1 MYYIL
6 CIYVKIQINF
16 IIYKIDLNIFCLI
29 KRTNAVG
36 MTTQVFVLN
45 SDLSIHWANYKFYT
59 QMKLN
64 GGKELEPPYS
74 AEEIQNVL
82 TQKHIILTEEL
93 MGSALY
99 SYLTKVSRKIY
110 AGSSCYEKV
119 VFDLNEFPGKEE
131 QEKICIPPDIK
142 RITEDDIYYNDE
154 PDVID
159 KEIKYEGDH
168 LDNCMATI
176 SQGDESY
183 YYIYLGSGIHYG
195 SIWYNYNCDYWSKED
210 ISFQD
215 YLIKHFKMG

>member
-1 MYYIL
+1 M
-6 CIYVKIQINF
+6 
-16 IIYKIDLNIFCLI
+16 
-29 KRTNAVG
+29 
-36 MTTQVFVLN
+36 TQVFVLN
-45 SDLSIHWANYKFYT
+45 SDLSIHWSNYKFYT
-59 QMKLN
+59 QMKVN
-64 GGKELEPPYS
+64 GGKELEPPYT
-74 AEEIQNVL
+74 EEEVNNVL
-82 TQKHIILTEEL
+82 REKHIQLTEEL

-131 QEKICIPPDIK
+131 QEKICIPPDTTHL
-142 RITEDDIYYNDE
+142 TEDDIYYWDE

-168 LDNCMATI
+168 LDKCMATI

-195 SIWYNYNCDYWSKED
+195 SIWYCYDRSTWSKED

-215 YLIKHFKMG
+215 YLIKQFRL

>member
-1 MYYIL
+1 M
-6 CIYVKIQINF
+6 
-16 IIYKIDLNIFCLI
+16 
-29 KRTNAVG
+29 
-36 MTTQVFVLN
+36 TQVFVLN
-45 SDLSIHWANYKFYT
+45 SDLSIHWSNYKFYT

-64 GGKELEPPYS
+64 GGKELEPVYS
-74 AEEIQNVL
+74 EEEIQIVL
-82 TQKHIILTEEL
+82 REKHIVVTEEL

-110 AGSSCYEKV
+110 AGSSFYEQHI
-119 VFDLNEFPGKEE
+119 FDLNEFPSKEQ

-168 LDNCMATI
+168 LDKCMATI

-195 SIWYNYNCDYWSKED
+195 SIWYCYDRSTWSKED

-215 YLIKHFKMG
+215 YLIKQFRL

>member
-1 MYYIL
+1 MFL
-6 CIYVKIQINF
+6 
-16 IIYKIDLNIFCLI
+16 
-29 KRTNAVG
+29 TNAVG

-45 SDLSIHWANYKFYT
+45 SDLSVNWANYKFYT

-64 GGKELEPPYS
+64 NGKELEPPYS
-74 AEEIQNVL
+74 EEEIQIVL
-82 TQKHIILTEEL
+82 REKHIILTEEL

-110 AGSSCYEKV
+110 AGSSFYEQHI
-119 VFDLNEFPGKEE
+119 FDLNEFPSKEQ

-176 SQGDESY
+176 SQGEESSY
-183 YYIYLGSGIHYG
+183 HIYLGSGIHYG
-195 SIWYNYNCDYWSKED
+195 SIWYNYDGDNWSKED

-215 YLIKHFKMG
+215 YLIKQFRL

>member
-1 MYYIL
+1 M
-6 CIYVKIQINF
+6 
-16 IIYKIDLNIFCLI
+16 
-29 KRTNAVG
+29 
-36 MTTQVFVLN
+36 TQVFVLN

-64 GGKELEPPYS
+64 SGKELEPPYT
-74 AEEIQNVL
+74 EEEVNNVL
-82 TQKHIILTEEL
+82 REKNIILTEEL

-131 QEKICIPPDIK
+131 QEKICIPPDTTHL
-142 RITEDDIYYNDE
+142 TEDDIYYNDE
-154 PDVID
+154 PNVID

-176 SQGDESY
+176 SHGDESY

-195 SIWYNYNCDYWSKED
+195 SIWYCYDRSTWSKED

-215 YLIKHFKMG
+215 YLIKQFRL

>member
-1 MYYIL
+1 
-6 CIYVKIQINF
+6 
-16 IIYKIDLNIFCLI
+16 
-29 KRTNAVG
+29 
-36 MTTQVFVLN
+36 
-45 SDLSIHWANYKFYT
+45 
-59 QMKLN
+59 MKLN
-64 GGKELEPPYS
+64 GGNELDPPYS
-74 AEEIQNVL
+74 EEEIQNVL
-82 TQKHIILTEEL
+82 REKHIILTEEL
-93 MGSALY
+93 KGSALY

-110 AGSSCYEKV
+110 AGSSFYEQHI
-119 VFDLNEFPGKEE
+119 FDLNEFPSKEQ

-195 SIWYNYNCDYWSKED
+195 SIWYCYDRSTWSKED

-215 YLIKHFKMG
+215 YLIKQFRL

>member
-1 MYYIL
+1 
-6 CIYVKIQINF
+6 
-16 IIYKIDLNIFCLI
+16 
-29 KRTNAVG
+29 
-36 MTTQVFVLN
+36 
-45 SDLSIHWANYKFYT
+45 
-59 QMKLN
+59 MKLN
-64 GGKELEPPYS
+64 GGNELDPPYS
-74 AEEIQNVL
+74 EEEIQNVL
-82 TQKHIILTEEL
+82 REKHIILTEEL
-93 MGSALY
+93 KGSALY

-131 QEKICIPPDIK
+131 QEKICIPPDTTHL
-142 RITEDDIYYNDE
+142 TEDDIYYWDE

-195 SIWYNYNCDYWSKED
+195 SIWYCYDRSTWSKED

-215 YLIKHFKMG
+215 YLIKQFRL

>member
-1 MYYIL
+1 
-6 CIYVKIQINF
+6 
-16 IIYKIDLNIFCLI
+16 
-29 KRTNAVG
+29 
-36 MTTQVFVLN
+36 
-45 SDLSIHWANYKFYT
+45 
-59 QMKLN
+59 MKLN
-64 GGKELEPPYS
+64 EGNELEPPYS
-74 AEEIQNVL
+74 EEEIQIVL
-82 TQKHIILTEEL
+82 KEKHIVVTEEL

-110 AGSSCYEKV
+110 AGSSFYKQHI
-119 VFDLNEFPGKEE
+119 FDLNEFPSKEQ

-195 SIWYNYNCDYWSKED
+195 SIWYCYDRSTWSKED

-215 YLIKHFKMG
+215 YLIKHFKMD

>member
-1 MYYIL
+1 
-6 CIYVKIQINF
+6 
-16 IIYKIDLNIFCLI
+16 
-29 KRTNAVG
+29 

-45 SDLSIHWANYKFYT
+45 SDLSIHWPNYKFYT
-59 QMKLN
+59 QIKLN
-64 GGKELEPPYS
+64 KGKELDPPYS
-74 AEEIQNVL
+74 EEEIQNVL
-82 TQKHIILTEEL
+82 REKHIILTEEL
-93 MGSALY
+93 KGSALY

-159 KEIKYEGDH
+159 KEIKYEAEE
-168 LDNCMATI
+168 LDKCMVTI
-176 SQGDESY
+176 SQGEDSSY
-183 YYIYLGSGIHYG
+183 HIYLGSGIHYG
-195 SIWYNYNCDYWSKED
+195 SIWYGYDRSTWSKED

-215 YLIKHFKMG
+215 YLIKQFRL

>member
-1 MYYIL
+1 
-6 CIYVKIQINF
+6 
-16 IIYKIDLNIFCLI
+16 
-29 KRTNAVG
+29 

-45 SDLSIHWANYKFYT
+45 SDLSIHWPNYKFYT
-59 QMKLN
+59 QIKLN

-82 TQKHIILTEEL
+82 KEKHIVLTEEL
-93 MGSALY
+93 KGSALY

-110 AGSSCYEKV
+110 AGRSWYGYDEP
-119 VFDLNEFPGKEE
+119 FNLNDFPGKEE
-131 QEKICIPPDIK
+131 QEKICIPPDTTHL
-142 RITEDDIYYNDE
+142 TEDDIYYLDE

-176 SQGDESY
+176 SQGEESSY
-183 YYIYLGSGIHYG
+183 HIYLGSGIHYG
-195 SIWYNYNCDYWSKED
+195 SIWYCYDRSTWSKED

-215 YLIKHFKMG
+215 YLIKQFRL

>member
-1 MYYIL
+1 
-6 CIYVKIQINF
+6 
-16 IIYKIDLNIFCLI
+16 
-29 KRTNAVG
+29 
-36 MTTQVFVLN
+36 
-45 SDLSIHWANYKFYT
+45 
-59 QMKLN
+59 MKLN
-64 GGKELEPPYS
+64 EGKELDPVYS
-74 AEEIQNVL
+74 EEEIQNVL
-82 TQKHIILTEEL
+82 REKNIQLTEEL

-131 QEKICIPPDIK
+131 QEKICIPPDTTHL
-142 RITEDDIYYNDE
+142 TEDDIYYWDE

-195 SIWYNYNCDYWSKED
+195 SIWYCYDRSTWSKED

-215 YLIKHFKMG
+215 YLIKQFRL

>member
-1 MYYIL
+1 M
-6 CIYVKIQINF
+6 
-16 IIYKIDLNIFCLI
+16 
-29 KRTNAVG
+29 
-36 MTTQVFVLN
+36 TQVFVLN
-45 SDLSIHWANYKFYT
+45 SDLSIHWSNYKFYT

-64 GGKELEPPYS
+64 GGKELEPVYS
-74 AEEIQNVL
+74 EEEIQIVL
-82 TQKHIILTEEL
+82 REKHIVVTEEL

-110 AGSSCYEKV
+110 AGSSFYEQHI
-119 VFDLNEFPGKEE
+119 FDLNEFPSKEQ

-154 PDVID
+154 LDVIG

-195 SIWYNYNCDYWSKED
+195 SIWYCYDRSTWSKED

-215 YLIKHFKMG
+215 YLIKQFLL

>member
-1 MYYIL
+1 
-6 CIYVKIQINF
+6 
-16 IIYKIDLNIFCLI
+16 
-29 KRTNAVG
+29 

-45 SDLSIHWANYKFYT
+45 SDLSIHWPNYKFYT
-59 QMKLN
+59 QIKLN

-82 TQKHIILTEEL
+82 KEKHIVVTEEL
-93 MGSALY
+93 KGSALY

-131 QEKICIPPDIK
+131 QEKICIPPDTTHL
-142 RITEDDIYYNDE
+142 TEDDIYYWDE

-168 LDNCMATI
+168 LDNCMAYITNN
-176 SQGDESY
+176 GESNY
-183 YYIYLGSGIHYG
+183 FIYLGSGIHYG
-195 SIWYNYNCDYWSKED
+195 SIWYGYDRSTWSKED

-215 YLIKHFKMG
+215 YLIKQFRL

>member
-1 MYYIL
+1 
-6 CIYVKIQINF
+6 
-16 IIYKIDLNIFCLI
+16 
-29 KRTNAVG
+29 
-36 MTTQVFVLN
+36 
-45 SDLSIHWANYKFYT
+45 
-59 QMKLN
+59 MKLN
-64 GGKELEPPYS
+64 GGNELDPPYS
-74 AEEIQNVL
+74 EEEIQNVL
-82 TQKHIILTEEL
+82 REKHIVVTDEL
-93 MGSALY
+93 KGSALY

-131 QEKICIPPDIK
+131 QEKICIPPDTTHL
-142 RITEDDIYYNDE
+142 TEDDIYYFDE

-195 SIWYNYNCDYWSKED
+195 SIWYCYDRSTWSKED

-215 YLIKHFKMG
+215 YLIKQFRL